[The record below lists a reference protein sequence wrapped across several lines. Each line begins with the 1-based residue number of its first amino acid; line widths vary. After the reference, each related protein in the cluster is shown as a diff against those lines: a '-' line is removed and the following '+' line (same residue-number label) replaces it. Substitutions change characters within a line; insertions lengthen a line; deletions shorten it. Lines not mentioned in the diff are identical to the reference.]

1 MSNMKSGDVAWM
13 AILAGVVVYELAA
26 DDLLSEATERYV
38 ARHPVL
44 TRAAIVAIAG
54 HLACLMPTA
63 VDVFS
68 AKNIFH
74 KGVVHVTRTDRNK
87 RVDRSIG

>member
-1 MSNMKSGDVAWM
+1 MSDMRSGDVAWL
-13 AILAGVVVYELAA
+13 AILAGVIVYELAA

-38 ARHPVL
+38 VRHPVL
-44 TRAAIVAIAG
+44 TRIGIIAIAG

-74 KGVVHVTRTDRNK
+74 RGVVHVTNVDRRK
-87 RVDRSIG
+87 RVQSC